1 MGRRVYPYGVG
12 KKMTIDETELNK
24 QVEIMSLLPDRYYI
38 ILKPLDGENF
48 TLTAYDTTSKT
59 YENEEDFNPAMIIQ
73 EGLMETLREK
83 LDDVYDRGA
92 ASIKFKQTA
101 ESMIEEVEEEFKHQ
115 FDDNV
120 IKVDFG
126 KKQ

>member
-1 MGRRVYPYGVG
+1 
-12 KKMTIDETELNK
+12 MTIDETELNK

-115 FDDNV
+115 FADNV

>member
-1 MGRRVYPYGVG
+1 
-12 KKMTIDETELNK
+12 MTNDDEIQR

-48 TLTAYDTTSKT
+48 TLTAYDTTDKT
-59 YENEEDFNPAMIIQ
+59 YEDDSDYNPAMVIQ
-73 EGLMETLREK
+73 EGVMETIREN

-92 ASIKFKQTA
+92 ASIKFKIAA
-101 ESMIEEVEEEFKHQ
+101 ENMIEEVEEDLKGQ
-115 FDDNV
+115 FDNNV

>member
-1 MGRRVYPYGVG
+1 
-12 KKMTIDETELNK
+12 MTNDDEIQR

-48 TLTAYDTTSKT
+48 TLTAYDTTDKT
-59 YENEEDFNPAMIIQ
+59 YEDDSDYNPAMVIQ
-73 EGLMETLREK
+73 EGVMETIREN

-92 ASIKFKQTA
+92 ASIKFKIAA
-101 ESMIEEVEEEFKHQ
+101 ENMIEEVEEDLKGQ
-115 FDDNV
+115 FGNNV

>member
-1 MGRRVYPYGVG
+1 
-12 KKMTIDETELNK
+12 MTNDDEIQR

-48 TLTAYDTTSKT
+48 TLTAYDTTDKT
-59 YENEEDFNPAMIIQ
+59 YEDDSDYNPAMVIQ
-73 EGLMETLREK
+73 EGVMETIREN

-92 ASIKFKQTA
+92 ASIKFKIAA
-101 ESMIEEVEEEFKHQ
+101 EDMIEEVEEDLKSQ
-115 FDDNV
+115 FGNNV